1 MLRTALRLP
10 LLFLFKLIP
19 LCFNLFFQ
27 LLWTN
32 PIHLQS
38 KTPPGCCSQPL
49 FITTLLEQQV
59 RGKSLCNVC
68 AVYWLLR
75 LWWWQNKQPWRW
87 SILPRGRW
95 RVIKCPRMLQHM
107 HFNPIVYHKVL
118 AGSLVNPPFAP
129 GGCVPGPGRALSS
142 DWTDD

>member
-1 MLRTALRLP
+1 MCSVLASSTVVVAEQTALEM
-10 LLFLFKLIP
+10 I
-19 LCFNLFFQ
+19 
-27 LLWTN
+27 N
-32 PIHLQS
+32 PS
-38 KTPPGCCSQPL
+38 
-49 FITTLLEQQV
+49 
-59 RGKSLCNVC
+59 
-68 AVYWLLR
+68 
-75 LWWWQNKQPWRW
+75 
-87 SILPRGRW
+87 RGRW